1 MKASQGKAPFE
12 IERYTEVCWME
23 KRKEGDIFSGRRSS
37 TYKGE
42 AGNEQ
47 GFRGR
52 DEESWRVDG
61 SRGKGWG
68 SGPEAI
74 LPEALSAG

>member
-12 IERYTEVCWME
+12 IERYPEVCWME
-23 KRKEGDIFSGRRSS
+23 KRKEGDPSSGRRSS

-52 DEESWRVDG
+52 DEESAVGGGRKQREG
-61 SRGKGWG
+61 LGKWT
-68 SGPEAI
+68 
-74 LPEALSAG
+74 